1 MKKTKNAPDTPASSI
16 ANSIAAHPF
25 VDAVASLVVS
35 VSWYMSECRTFDF
48 EEPCAELF
56 TSLSSVSGLLM
67 AAATFICS
75 MVYQSGSGRMKYAI
89 TKYSDELSRNWSSI
103 IVWTMVTAVLPLIS
117 LYIYKEYARVAI
129 AVSLYSVLMMFFKTI
144 RSMHWLKYTLFM
156 QKTSQKLRGEFT
168 DDDMKKAA
176 ARSDRF

>member
-1 MKKTKNAPDTPASSI
+1 
-16 ANSIAAHPF
+16 
-25 VDAVASLVVS
+25 
-35 VSWYMSECRTFDF
+35 
-48 EEPCAELF
+48 
-56 TSLSSVSGLLM
+56 M
-67 AAATFICS
+67 AAATFIWS
-75 MVYQSGSGRMKYAI
+75 MVYQSGSERMKYVIA
-89 TKYSDELSRNWSSI
+89 KYSGELSRNWSSI